1 MTLNKG
7 KQEQIMVLET
17 YNGGFPPDHP
27 LKRGVLVMSLGQGL
41 TESTPPE
48 SPEPSEE
55 EPRKDDKDSDSD
67 NSEAK

>member
-1 MTLNKG
+1 MKY
-7 KQEQIMVLET
+7 EA
-17 YNGGFPPDHP
+17 YNGGMPPNHP
-27 LKRGVLVMSLGQGL
+27 LNRGVLVMGLGQGQ

-55 EPRKDDKDSDSD
+55 EPRKDDKDSD

>member
-1 MTLNKG
+1 MESEK
-7 KQEQIMVLET
+7 

-27 LKRGVLVMSLGQGL
+27 LKRGTLVMSLGQGQ

-55 EPRKDDKDSDSD
+55 EAPEDESGSD

>member
-1 MTLNKG
+1 MKYG
-7 KQEQIMVLET
+7 KV
-17 YNGGFPPDHP
+17 NGGFPPDHP
-27 LKRGVLVMSLGQGL
+27 LNRGTLVMSLGQGQ

-55 EPRKDDKDSDSD
+55 EPRKDDKDSDSN